1 MTHYTRNLTLC
12 LAAALLA
19 SFAFAPSAQADRR
32 SSLGGNLLI
41 EDQDDVFIFPHT
53 ALKYNRLLSMDL
65 ATTGGTAS
73 PLSNSAQ
80 GLGGNASFI
89 FGGDDFALGLATR
102 RGDQFGALPQAY
114 YGFGDIDTLDG
125 PTGLNLWPTDADFV
139 MPMQWVDVLA
149 AFDLGGSP
157 LGVRLSLTHTS
168 NNTEAD
174 NDGNVNV
181 NSQSGTGVNVLVG
194 YGIKG
199 NFNLDL
205 AAELTVG
212 LQSNI
217 DDPSG
222 DNNSTVQNITT
233 LPSISLMARGNTA
246 LAKGVDLG
254 VIGLLDYRSVAR
266 EDDLPGDTPKQGYS
280 RSTFGLD
287 AGAGPIYKVNNKFTI
302 ATYATVGFRY
312 DSEDPNTNDD
322 VENDQS
328 SDLTFLL
335 PQLRMSGE
343 FRVFDW
349 LLLRS
354 GAQFGYAF
362 VLGTQ
367 EAGENAEVSTTNSQS
382 FYRWIAGVG
391 IDLGNLQLNG
401 TFNAPFVLSGPNFIG
416 GGSDM
421 FAMLNLTY
429 DFE

>member
-1 MTHYTRNLTLC
+1 MTHTARNLTLC
-12 LAAALLA
+12 LAAALVA

-53 ALKYNRLLSMDL
+53 ALKYNRLFSIDL
-65 ATTGGTAS
+65 ATSGGSTP
-73 PLSNSAQ
+73 PLNNAAQ

-89 FGGDDFALGLATR
+89 FGDETLALGVATR

-114 YGFGDIDTLDG
+114 YGFGDMDIVDG
-125 PTGLNLWPTDADFV
+125 PTGLNLWPTDSEFV

-168 NNTEAD
+168 DSTEED

-181 NSQSGTGVNVLVG
+181 ASQSGTGVNVLVG

-199 NFNLDL
+199 DFNLDL

-222 DNNSTVQNITT
+222 ENNSTVQNITT
-233 LPSISLMARGNTA
+233 LPSLSLMARGNTP

-254 VIGLLDYRSVAR
+254 VIGLLDFRSVSR
-266 EDDLPGDTPKQGYS
+266 EDDLPGDTPKMGYA

-302 ATYATVGFRY
+302 STYATVGFRL

-328 SDLTFLL
+328 SDLSFLL

-349 LLLRS
+349 LLLRT

-362 VLGTQ
+362 VLGSQ
-367 EAGENAEVSTTNSQS
+367 EAGDNAEISTTQSQS

-401 TFNAPFVLSGPNFIG
+401 TFNAPFVLTGPNFIG
-416 GGSDM
+416 GGTDM
-421 FAMLNLTY
+421 FAMLNVTY